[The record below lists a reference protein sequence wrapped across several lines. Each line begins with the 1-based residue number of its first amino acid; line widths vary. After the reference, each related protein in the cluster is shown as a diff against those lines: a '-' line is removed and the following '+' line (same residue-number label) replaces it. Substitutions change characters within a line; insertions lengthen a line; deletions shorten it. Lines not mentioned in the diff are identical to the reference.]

1 MEIAFQF
8 SSLPNMAW
16 IKAGSKISGSMTAV
30 KAARSLVYSRQ
41 TARVYSAVSLAPASQ
56 FHPAQIAPEAAVPG
70 QNLYRAKRH
79 RTVSSF
85 DPVAFVGR
93 AELLSPAPGLLM
105 GP

>member
-8 SSLPNMAW
+8 ASLPNMAW

-30 KAARSLVYSRQ
+30 KAARSSVYSGQ
-41 TARVYSAVSLAPASQ
+41 TAHVYSAVVAPASQ
-56 FHPAQIAPEAAVPG
+56 FHSAQIAAEAAVPG

-85 DPVAFVGR
+85 DPAAFVGR
-93 AELLSPAPGLLM
+93 AELLSPAPGLLL
-105 GP
+105 GR